1 MRERPASGW
10 IGPGRGI
17 MAMGRSG
24 VAGDGGPGDAWRGP
38 ITTEPIS
45 TSAPTSSIDDRA
57 IVDAVIGGDREA
69 FRRLVERE
77 AAGLIRA
84 CQRILGDQS
93 EAEDAAQEAFVTAF
107 RTLATWR
114 GDGPFGAWL
123 TRIGVRIALRQAG
136 RRRTVAWRDP
146 HGSGAGVQ
154 ASTSADRAAER
165 DAIAAAPLTDPAILS
180 LRAERATE
188 IRTAVAGLPEPYREV
203 VALRFFGDASLD
215 EISRETGRPLGTVK
229 THLHRGLSRLRSSL
243 EGADR

>member
-10 IGPGRGI
+10 VGPGRGI

-24 VAGDGGPGDAWRGP
+24 MSGTGGPSDAWRA
-38 ITTEPIS
+38 PIS
-45 TSAPTSSIDDRA
+45 SEPLSTPQRSTSIDDRA
-57 IVDAVIGGDREA
+57 IVDAVLGGDRDA
-69 FRRLVERE
+69 YRRLVERE
-77 AAGLIRA
+77 APGLIRA

-107 RTLATWR
+107 RSLATWR
-114 GDGPFGAWL
+114 GDGPLGAWL
-123 TRIGVRIALRQAG
+123 IRIGVRISLRQAG

-146 HGSGAGVQ
+146 HAVSIGAEAQ
-154 ASTSADRAAER
+154 TPADRAADRE
-165 DAIAAAPLTDPAILS
+165 ALAAAPLTDPAILS

-203 VALRFFGDASLD
+203 VALRFFAEASLD

-229 THLHRGLSRLRSSL
+229 THLYRGLARLRSSL
-243 EGADR
+243 EATDR